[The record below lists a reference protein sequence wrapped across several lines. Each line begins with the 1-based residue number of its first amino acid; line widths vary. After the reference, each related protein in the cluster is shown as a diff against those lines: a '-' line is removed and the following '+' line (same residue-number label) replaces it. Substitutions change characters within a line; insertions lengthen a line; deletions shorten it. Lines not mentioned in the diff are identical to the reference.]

1 MPNKKRSN
9 GNRKKSE
16 RKRTKQDSEMKKDK
30 NFQSAPPSRF
40 HLPPRRERA
49 NILERGRCACAH
61 VHFIFA
67 FSLISLIFL
76 LLQVQAPEEKEATD
90 QFHSMSSFSKVYK
103 ISSIYICSLP
113 PFLPSLP
120 SLPTQA
126 VAKQVPRPHLAAGPT
141 SSHSPKRYKHAR
153 ERPVPTRQATLP
165 PFPPSLLFYS
175 GGGKTSPSSSSCSV
189 ANVISYPKPYAHIPS
204 LPPLPPSL
212 PPSFSTPVAAKQ
224 VPHPHH
230 EAPPTSSHT
239 PKRYKHARE
248 RPVPTRQAAL

>member
-120 SLPTQA
+120 
-126 VAKQVPRPHLAAGPT
+126 
-141 SSHSPKRYKHAR
+141 
-153 ERPVPTRQATLP
+153 
-165 PFPPSLLFYS
+165 PSLLRRWQS
-175 GGGKTSPSSSSCSV
+175 KTLVLIMQQGQRHLIAQQDTSMQGKGPYQRDRQPS
-189 ANVISYPKPYAHIPS
+189 KKHID
-204 LPPLPPSL
+204 
-212 PPSFSTPVAAKQ
+212 
-224 VPHPHH
+224 
-230 EAPPTSSHT
+230 
-239 PKRYKHARE
+239 
-248 RPVPTRQAAL
+248 ALFLITFPRTIPDR